1 MFILRKEIK
10 LQMLLPFVLTEDF
23 KVYGSEKN
31 VPIIVQSSK
40 ADLKKLKYRQ
50 TTSKSVAG
58 RAV

>member
-31 VPIIVQSSK
+31 VSTIVQSSK